1 MTPWVFP
8 ENPSEKKIEKIR
20 YLDQFLTLGAA
31 ERLCVDTRDVVRA
44 MRPKL
49 VVILPFRTIFGGYL
63 RLATPRRDIVPARL

>member
-1 MTPWVFP
+1 MTPWVFL

-20 YLDQFLTLGAA
+20 YFDQFLALGVA

-49 VVILPFRTIFGGYL
+49 VVIPPVRTIFGVIY
-63 RLATPRRDIVPARL
+63 A

>member
-1 MTPWVFP
+1 MTPWVFL

-20 YLDQFLTLGAA
+20 YFDQFLALGVA

-49 VVILPFRTIFGGYL
+49 VVILSFKTIFGVIY
-63 RLATPRRDIVPARL
+63 A